1 MPRPR
6 PPSRID
12 AVATPL
18 FGICWY
24 GDPGTGLSIVAHC
37 GGGGSAATGVKNT
50 ITVSTASSGEPIDDL
65 VISTEDQVGV
75 AIQIVKN
82 PMTHRLG
89 LFVGLGSKVNIYEL
103 PSGEL
108 VEEVSVGENVN
119 AIAINSLSSRLAVGC
134 ESGLVKVFALD
145 HISND
150 PTADN
155 DDNNNTKNEPIAT
168 LEGHTKSV
176 CAVAFA
182 LRGEDK
188 LVSSAKD
195 GTARVWQGEDCLGVL
210 ECSIEDPK
218 AAPQKRQQQVLV
230 RGCGFGDLMGDV
242 VYSVASGRRGKA
254 FLSRWIAS
262 PGKGYHCD
270 ERTECS
276 PCPISAMSLSGD
288 GGMIALG
295 AVDGTIILWGIER
308 WKPLMKFPEVHDLPV
323 TCIAAR
329 PYPVPLLCDQDND
342 GVQMHAISASAD
354 SQLAWLTLQR
364 KSSSSSRRSSD
375 TNLKTMVHSFLK
387 LAFLG
392 WILYPIANEIKD
404 KCEGSIYNSS
414 SDQTLM
420 GTLQCIRYEVLLAPT
435 SRPGIAVSPY

>member
-50 ITVSTASSGEPIDDL
+50 ITVITAAASDAPIDDL

-75 AIQIVKN
+75 AIQIIKN
-82 PMTHRLG
+82 PITQRLG
-89 LFVGLGSKVNIYEL
+89 LFVGLGTKVHIYEL
-103 PSGEL
+103 PSGALLEQ
-108 VEEVSVGENVN
+108 VSVEENVN
-119 AIAINSLSSRLAVGC
+119 AIAINALSSRLAVGC
-134 ESGLVKVFALD
+134 ESGIIKVFSLD
-145 HISND
+145 HINKDSS
-150 PTADN
+150 TE
-155 DDNNNTKNEPIAT
+155 NNQNKNEPIAI
-168 LEGHTKSV
+168 LEGHTKAV
-176 CAVAFA
+176 CALAYA
-182 LRGEDK
+182 LREEDK

-195 GTARVWQGEDCLGVL
+195 GTARVWQGQECLGVL

-218 AAPQKRQQQVLV
+218 APPQKRQQQILV
-230 RGCGFGDLMGDV
+230 RGCAFGDLMGDV

-254 FLSRWIAS
+254 YLSRWIAS
-262 PGKGYHCD
+262 PKGYQCE

-295 AVDGTIILWGIER
+295 AVDGTIILWGIEK

-342 GVQMHAISASAD
+342 GVQMHALSASAD

-364 KSSSSSRRSSD
+364 KSSSSNRRPSD
-375 TNLKTMVHSFLK
+375 TNLKTMVHSLLK
-387 LAFLG
+387 FALFG
-392 WILYPIANEIKD
+392 WILYPVVNEIRD
-404 KCEGSIYNSS
+404 KCEDSMYNSS
-414 SDQTLM
+414 DRGLL
-420 GTLQCIRYEVLLAPT
+420 GTLECIRYEVLLAPN